1 MMILTVFPP
10 SYIISFQ
17 HPPPPHTHTHTH
29 ILEVVSRYRDLQQA
43 ETCANRDDTFYSQ

>member
-10 SYIISFQ
+10 SYIILF
-17 HPPPPHTHTHTH
+17 HPPPPPPPHTH